1 MGKDPVKIVVADPQA
16 LARAGFR
23 LIFGQQ
29 PLVKVVGEA
38 ADAEQLEQLVIEH
51 QPTVLACD
59 YLNGADFSLADLT
72 AVRKQHPQIQV
83 MVVTHDQD
91 RGRIRQVLD
100 MGVPCI
106 LTKHCSPEE
115 IITAAL
121 STAKGERFFC
131 NKVLEVI
138 LDKEPA
144 EDCSPSNLSSREI
157 EIVRLVAS
165 GISTKDIADQL
176 CLSTHTVYTHR
187 KNIMKKLQINS
198 ASEMILFAMNSGII
212 GPGNT

>member
-1 MGKDPVKIVVADPQA
+1 MGKDPVRIVVADPQA

-29 PLVKVVGEA
+29 APVRVVAEA
-38 ADAEQLEQLVIEH
+38 ADAEELERLILEH
-51 QPTVLACD
+51 QPQVLVCD
-59 YLNGADFSLADLT
+59 YFNGPEFTLVDLVS
-72 AVRKQHPQIQV
+72 VRKRHPDLQV
-83 MVVTHDQD
+83 MVVTQDQD
-91 RGRIRQVLD
+91 RTHIRQVLD
-100 MGVPCI
+100 MGIPCI

-115 IITAAL
+115 ITTAAL
-121 STAKGERFFC
+121 TTAKGERFFC

-138 LDKEPA
+138 LEKEA
-144 EDCSPSNLSSREI
+144 TDDCSPSNLSTREI

-198 ASEMILFAMNSGII
+198 ASEMILFAMNSGIVA
-212 GPGNT
+212 PGNT

>member
-1 MGKDPVKIVVADPQA
+1 MGKDPVRIVVADPQA

-23 LIFGQQ
+23 LIFAQQ
-29 PLVKVVGEA
+29 PAVKVVAEA
-38 ADAEQLEQLVIEH
+38 TDAEELDRLIPEH
-51 QPTVLACD
+51 QPQVIVCD
-59 YLNGADFSLADLT
+59 YFNGPEFTLAHLT
-72 AVRKQHPQIQV
+72 AVRARFPQIQV
-83 MVVTHDQD
+83 MVVTQDQD
-91 RGRIRQVLD
+91 RARIRQVLD
-100 MGVPCI
+100 MGIPCI

-115 IITAAL
+115 ITTAAL
-121 STAKGERFFC
+121 TTAKGERFFC

-138 LDKEPA
+138 LEKEAA
-144 EDCSPSNLSSREI
+144 EDCSPSNLSTREI

-165 GISTKDIADQL
+165 GISTKEIADQL